1 MAAASFHGYVIGHAR
16 RVWRDLAMARS
27 PVTLLTCGVLVVVF
41 AVQLLEAM
49 RLGTTVQSLTGYLF
63 YARPR
68 FAWPLAFF
76 LHRDAAHVGGNLLLI
91 AFLGRLAEPNFSTR
105 SYAAFFVGV
114 AITSVSGG
122 FLAIALFDRGPVVA
136 YGASGLGFAL
146 AGYSLQYLRGID
158 RPVLRGG
165 ATSSLSSAEWLA
177 VIVGLA
183 AVFTVAL
190 DVGTGPFFD
199 AYWLNGAHAVGLVVG
214 LLVGW
219 YAPPSRHPSV

>member
-1 MAAASFHGYVIGHAR
+1 MRRPRRRLRRPAPRSDAAGDDRAVADGVPVLRPPAIRLAAGVLPPSRRRAR
-16 RVWRDLAMARS
+16 R
-27 PVTLLTCGVLVVVF
+27 
-41 AVQLLEAM
+41 
-49 RLGTTVQSLTGYLF
+49 
-63 YARPR
+63 
-68 FAWPLAFF
+68 
-76 LHRDAAHVGGNLLLI
+76 GNLLLI